1 MVKTNLI
8 VVSQI
13 KNIAKKEK
21 GMYKKIDFLLAL
33 DKDALVTID
42 MAKERIRLS
51 KEMKELFQ

>member
-1 MVKTNLI
+1 MTEVSHLKNEPWDKT
-8 VVSQI
+8 
-13 KNIAKKEK
+13 KREK

-33 DKDALVTID
+33 DKEALVTTE